1 MKKIIRII
9 IVFIVITILAA
20 CSGVKV
26 HEDVDKSLAKDS
38 LKFVDTIMKNLDKD
52 VKRDDVSKKDE
63 RIIAHYHEKYIENA
77 DPLAYADEEA
87 NREILL
93 ASMLGYIVYMEHVE
107 MQEDEIDEFM
117 QSVIKTINWYVENGN
132 KEAPIF

>member
-1 MKKIIRII
+1 MKKIIRVIS
-9 IVFIVITILAA
+9 VFIVITILAA
-20 CSGVKV
+20 CSEVKI
-26 HEDVDKSLAKDS
+26 HEDVDKSLANDS
-38 LKFVDTIMKNLDKD
+38 LKFVDAIMNTLDKN

-77 DPLAYADEEA
+77 GPLEYADEEA
-87 NREILL
+87 NKEILL
-93 ASMLGYIVYMEHVE
+93 ASMLAHIVYMEHVE